1 MQITLIQ
8 SEIEQALKNYI
19 NDIMSVKDGM
29 EIEIQLKATRGE
41 EGTTAIIDIVPLKT
55 KPARAARVSGETSG
69 KSDTVRAAAPA
80 KVDPAPAQVAV
91 EAEPQAQSES
101 QAEAQ
106 ADDAEQ
112 VADAADA
119 SDTAVE
125 VAAEDAGQLP
135 DNSSGEAPRQSL
147 FAGLNRPKNS

>member
-41 EGTTAIIDIVPLKT
+41 EGTTAIIDIVPQ
-55 KPARAARVSGETSG
+55 KPKAPRGSRTSGEVPA
-69 KSDTVRAAAPA
+69 KAEPVKAAAPA
-80 KVDPAPAQVAV
+80 KAEATQAVAEADPEPVAESV
-91 EAEPQAQSES
+91 AEAE
-101 QAEAQ
+101 

-112 VADAADA
+112 VAEQAQEPAP
-119 SDTAVE
+119 VE
-125 VAAEDAGQLP
+125 AEQAQAE
-135 DNSSGEAPRQSL
+135 EAPRKSL
-147 FAGLNRPKNS
+147 FAGLSKPQN

>member
-41 EGTTAIIDIVPLKT
+41 EGTTAIIDIVPQ
-55 KPARAARVSGETSG
+55 KPKAPRGSRTSGEVPA
-69 KSDTVRAAAPA
+69 KAEPVKAAAAPA
-80 KVDPAPAQVAV
+80 VAEADPEPVAESV
-91 EAEPQAQSES
+91 AEAE
-101 QAEAQ
+101 

-112 VADAADA
+112 VAEQAQEPEVQEPAP
-119 SDTAVE
+119 VE
-125 VAAEDAGQLP
+125 VE
-135 DNSSGEAPRQSL
+135 EAPRKSL
-147 FAGLNRPKNS
+147 FAGLSKPQN

>member
-41 EGTTAIIDIVPLKT
+41 EGTTAIIDIVPQ
-55 KPARAARVSGETSG
+55 KPKAARGGRTSGEVPA
-69 KSDTVRAAAPA
+69 KAEPAKAAAPA
-80 KVDPAPAQVAV
+80 KAEAAQAVAEADPEPVAESV
-91 EAEPQAQSES
+91 AEAE
-101 QAEAQ
+101 

-112 VADAADA
+112 VAEQTQEPAP
-119 SDTAVE
+119 VE
-125 VAAEDAGQLP
+125 AEQAP
-135 DNSSGEAPRQSL
+135 AEEAPRKSL
-147 FAGLNRPKNS
+147 FAGLSKPQN

>member
-41 EGTTAIIDIVPLKT
+41 EGTTAIIDIVPQ
-55 KPARAARVSGETSG
+55 KPKASRGGRTSGEIPA
-69 KSDTVRAAAPA
+69 KSEPAKAAAPA
-80 KVDPAPAQVAV
+80 KAEAAQAVAEAAPEPVAESV
-91 EAEPQAQSES
+91 AEAE
-101 QAEAQ
+101 

-112 VADAADA
+112 VAEQAQEPEALEPA
-119 SDTAVE
+119 PVE
-125 VAAEDAGQLP
+125 AEQAP
-135 DNSSGEAPRQSL
+135 AEEAPRKSL
-147 FAGLNRPKNS
+147 FAGLSKPQN

>member
-41 EGTTAIIDIVPLKT
+41 EGTTAIIDIVPQ
-55 KPARAARVSGETSG
+55 KPKVTRASRTSGEIPA
-69 KSDTVRAAAPA
+69 KPEPVKAAAPVKA
-80 KVDPAPAQVAV
+80 EPAQAVAEADPAPVAESV
-91 EAEPQAQSES
+91 AEAE
-101 QAEAQ
+101 

-112 VADAADA
+112 VAEQAQEAEA
-119 SDTAVE
+119 LEPAPVE
-125 VAAEDAGQLP
+125 AEQAP
-135 DNSSGEAPRQSL
+135 AEEAPRKSL
-147 FAGLNRPKNS
+147 FAGLSKPQN

>member
-41 EGTTAIIDIVPLKT
+41 EGTTAIIDIVPQ
-55 KPARAARVSGETSG
+55 KPKASRGRLTSGEVPA
-69 KSDTVRAAAPA
+69 KAEPVKAAAPA
-80 KVDPAPAQVAV
+80 KAEAAQAVAEAAPEPVAESV
-91 EAEPQAQSES
+91 AEAE
-101 QAEAQ
+101 

-112 VADAADA
+112 VAEQAQEPAP
-119 SDTAVE
+119 VE
-125 VAAEDAGQLP
+125 AEQAP
-135 DNSSGEAPRQSL
+135 AEEAPRKSL
-147 FAGLNRPKNS
+147 FAGLSKPKN

>member
-69 KSDTVRAAAPA
+69 KSDTVRAAAAPA

-91 EAEPQAQSES
+91 EAEPVAES
-101 QAEAQ
+101 VAEAE

-112 VADAADA
+112 VAEQAQEPEAQEPA
-119 SDTAVE
+119 PVE
-125 VAAEDAGQLP
+125 AEQAP
-135 DNSSGEAPRQSL
+135 AEEAPRKSL
-147 FAGLNRPKNS
+147 FAGLSKPQN

>member
-41 EGTTAIIDIVPLKT
+41 EGTTAIIDIVPQ
-55 KPARAARVSGETSG
+55 KPKAPRGSRTSGEVPA
-69 KSDTVRAAAPA
+69 KAEPVKAAAAPA
-80 KVDPAPAQVAV
+80 KVEAAPAVA
-91 EAEPQAQSES
+91 EAEPVVES
-101 QAEAQ
+101 VAEAE

-112 VADAADA
+112 VAEQAQEPEAQEPA
-119 SDTAVE
+119 PVE
-125 VAAEDAGQLP
+125 VEQAPAE
-135 DNSSGEAPRQSL
+135 EAPRKSL
-147 FAGLNRPKNS
+147 FAGLSKPQN

>member
-41 EGTTAIIDIVPLKT
+41 EGTTAIIDIVPQ
-55 KPARAARVSGETSG
+55 KPKAARGGRSSGEVPA
-69 KSDTVRAAAPA
+69 KAEPVKAAAAPA
-80 KVDPAPAQVAV
+80 KAEPVAESV
-91 EAEPQAQSES
+91 AEAE
-101 QAEAQ
+101 

-112 VADAADA
+112 VAEQAQEPEVQEPA
-119 SDTAVE
+119 SVE
-125 VAAEDAGQLP
+125 VEQAPAE
-135 DNSSGEAPRQSL
+135 EAPRKSL
-147 FAGLNRPKNS
+147 FAGLSKPQN

>member
-41 EGTTAIIDIVPLKT
+41 EGTTAIIDIVPQ
-55 KPARAARVSGETSG
+55 KPKAARGARVSGETSG
-69 KSDTVRAAAPA
+69 KSDTVRAAAAPVKA
-80 KVDPAPAQVAV
+80 EPAQAVAESV
-91 EAEPQAQSES
+91 AEAE
-101 QAEAQ
+101 

-112 VADAADA
+112 VAEQAQEPEAQESA
-119 SDTAVE
+119 PVE
-125 VAAEDAGQLP
+125 AEQAP
-135 DNSSGEAPRQSL
+135 AEEAPRKSL
-147 FAGLNRPKNS
+147 FAGLSKPQN

>member
-41 EGTTAIIDIVPLKT
+41 EGTTAIIDIVPQKPKT
-55 KPARAARVSGETSG
+55 SRGRLTSGEVPA
-69 KSDTVRAAAPA
+69 KAEPAKAAAPA
-80 KVDPAPAQVAV
+80 KAEAAQAVAEAAPEPVAESV
-91 EAEPQAQSES
+91 AEAE
-101 QAEAQ
+101 

-112 VADAADA
+112 VAEQAQEPEALEPA
-119 SDTAVE
+119 PVE
-125 VAAEDAGQLP
+125 AEQAP
-135 DNSSGEAPRQSL
+135 AEEAPRKSL
-147 FAGLNRPKNS
+147 FAGLSKPKN

>member
-41 EGTTAIIDIVPLKT
+41 EGTTAIIDIVPQ
-55 KPARAARVSGETSG
+55 KPKAVRGSRTSGEIPA
-69 KSDTVRAAAPA
+69 KAEPVKAAAAPVKA
-80 KVDPAPAQVAV
+80 EPAQAVAESV
-91 EAEPQAQSES
+91 AEAE
-101 QAEAQ
+101 

-112 VADAADA
+112 VAEQAQEPEAQEPA
-119 SDTAVE
+119 PVE
-125 VAAEDAGQLP
+125 AEQAP
-135 DNSSGEAPRQSL
+135 AEEAPRKSL
-147 FAGLNRPKNS
+147 FAGLSKPQN

>member
-41 EGTTAIIDIVPLKT
+41 EGTTAIIDIVPQ
-55 KPARAARVSGETSG
+55 KPKAIRGSRTSGEIPA
-69 KSDTVRAAAPA
+69 KPEPVKAAATPA
-80 KVDPAPAQVAV
+80 KAEPVQAAV
-91 EAEPQAQSES
+91 EAEPEPVVES
-101 QAEAQ
+101 VAEAE

-112 VADAADA
+112 VGEQAQEPEALEPAP
-119 SDTAVE
+119 VE
-125 VAAEDAGQLP
+125 AEQ
-135 DNSSGEAPRQSL
+135 APAEETPRKSL
-147 FAGLNRPKNS
+147 FAGLSKPQN

>member
-41 EGTTAIIDIVPLKT
+41 EGTTAIIDIVPQKPKT
-55 KPARAARVSGETSG
+55 PRGSRTSGEVPA
-69 KSDTVRAAAPA
+69 KAEPVKAAAAPA
-80 KVDPAPAQVAV
+80 KAEAAQAVA
-91 EAEPQAQSES
+91 EAEPVAES
-101 QAEAQ
+101 VAEAE

-112 VADAADA
+112 VAEQAQEPEVQEPAP
-119 SDTAVE
+119 VE
-125 VAAEDAGQLP
+125 VE
-135 DNSSGEAPRQSL
+135 EAPRKSL
-147 FAGLNRPKNS
+147 FAGLSKPQN

>member
-41 EGTTAIIDIVPLKT
+41 EGTTAIIDIVPQ
-55 KPARAARVSGETSG
+55 KPKAARGARVSGETSG

-80 KVDPAPAQVAV
+80 KAEPAQAVAESV
-91 EAEPQAQSES
+91 AEAE
-101 QAEAQ
+101 

-112 VADAADA
+112 VAEQAQEPEAQEPA
-119 SDTAVE
+119 PVE
-125 VAAEDAGQLP
+125 AEQAP
-135 DNSSGEAPRQSL
+135 AEEAPRKSL
-147 FAGLNRPKNS
+147 FAGLSKPQN

>member
-41 EGTTAIIDIVPLKT
+41 EGTTAIIDIVPQ
-55 KPARAARVSGETSG
+55 KPKAVRGSRTSGEI
-69 KSDTVRAAAPA
+69 PA
-80 KVDPAPAQVAV
+80 KAEPVKAATAPVKAEPAQAVAESV
-91 EAEPQAQSES
+91 AEAE
-101 QAEAQ
+101 

-112 VADAADA
+112 VAEQAQEPEALEPA
-119 SDTAVE
+119 PVE
-125 VAAEDAGQLP
+125 AEQAP
-135 DNSSGEAPRQSL
+135 AEEAPRKSL
-147 FAGLNRPKNS
+147 FAGLSKPQN

>member
-41 EGTTAIIDIVPLKT
+41 EGTTAIIDIVPQ
-55 KPARAARVSGETSG
+55 KPKAVRGSRSSGEVPA
-69 KSDTVRAAAPA
+69 KAEPVKAAAVPA
-80 KVDPAPAQVAV
+80 KAEAVQAAAV
-91 EAEPQAQSES
+91 EAEAES
-101 QAEAQ
+101 VAEAE

-112 VADAADA
+112 VAEQAQEPAP
-119 SDTAVE
+119 VE
-125 VAAEDAGQLP
+125 AEQAP
-135 DNSSGEAPRQSL
+135 AEEAPRKSL
-147 FAGLNRPKNS
+147 FAGLSKPQN

>member
-41 EGTTAIIDIVPLKT
+41 EGTTAIIDIVPQ
-55 KPARAARVSGETSG
+55 KPKAARGGRTSGEIPAKAEPVKAT
-69 KSDTVRAAAPA
+69 AAPVKA
-80 KVDPAPAQVAV
+80 EPAQAVAESV
-91 EAEPQAQSES
+91 AEAE
-101 QAEAQ
+101 

-112 VADAADA
+112 VAEQAQEPAP
-119 SDTAVE
+119 VE
-125 VAAEDAGQLP
+125 AEQAP
-135 DNSSGEAPRQSL
+135 AEEAPRKSL
-147 FAGLNRPKNS
+147 FAGLSKPQN

>member
-41 EGTTAIIDIVPLKT
+41 EGTTAIIDIVPQ
-55 KPARAARVSGETSG
+55 KPKASRGGRTSGEVPA
-69 KSDTVRAAAPA
+69 KAEPAKAAAPA
-80 KVDPAPAQVAV
+80 KAEAAQVVAEAAPEPV
-91 EAEPQAQSES
+91 AESVAEAE
-101 QAEAQ
+101 

-112 VADAADA
+112 VAEQAQEAEA
-119 SDTAVE
+119 LEPAPVE
-125 VAAEDAGQLP
+125 AEQAP
-135 DNSSGEAPRQSL
+135 AEEAPRKSL
-147 FAGLNRPKNS
+147 FAGLSKPQN

>member
-41 EGTTAIIDIVPLKT
+41 EGTTAIIDIVPQ
-55 KPARAARVSGETSG
+55 KPKASRGGRTSGEVPA
-69 KSDTVRAAAPA
+69 KAEPAKAAAPA
-80 KVDPAPAQVAV
+80 KAEAAQAVAEAAPEPVAESV
-91 EAEPQAQSES
+91 AEAE
-101 QAEAQ
+101 

-112 VADAADA
+112 VAEQAQEPEAQEPA
-119 SDTAVE
+119 PVE
-125 VAAEDAGQLP
+125 AEQAP
-135 DNSSGEAPRQSL
+135 AEEAPRKSL
-147 FAGLNRPKNS
+147 FAGLSKPQN

>member
-41 EGTTAIIDIVPLKT
+41 EGTTAIIDIVPQ
-55 KPARAARVSGETSG
+55 KPKAARGGRTSGEVPA
-69 KSDTVRAAAPA
+69 KAEPVKAAAAPA
-80 KVDPAPAQVAV
+80 KAEPAQAVAESV
-91 EAEPQAQSES
+91 AEAE
-101 QAEAQ
+101 

-112 VADAADA
+112 VAEQAQEPEAQEPA
-119 SDTAVE
+119 PVE
-125 VAAEDAGQLP
+125 AEQAP
-135 DNSSGEAPRQSL
+135 AEEAPRKSL
-147 FAGLNRPKNS
+147 FAGLSKPQN

>member
-41 EGTTAIIDIVPLKT
+41 EGTTAIIDIVPQ
-55 KPARAARVSGETSG
+55 KPKAARGGRTSGEIPA
-69 KSDTVRAAAPA
+69 KSESVKAAATPVKA
-80 KVDPAPAQVAV
+80 EPAQAVAESV
-91 EAEPQAQSES
+91 AEAE
-101 QAEAQ
+101 

-112 VADAADA
+112 VAEQAQEPEAQEPA
-119 SDTAVE
+119 PVE
-125 VAAEDAGQLP
+125 AEQAP
-135 DNSSGEAPRQSL
+135 AEEAPRKSL
-147 FAGLNRPKNS
+147 FAGLSKPQN

>member
-41 EGTTAIIDIVPLKT
+41 EGTTAIIDIVPQ
-55 KPARAARVSGETSG
+55 KPKASRGGRTSGEVPA
-69 KSDTVRAAAPA
+69 KAEPAKAAAPA
-80 KVDPAPAQVAV
+80 KAEAAQAVAEAAPEPVAESV
-91 EAEPQAQSES
+91 AEAE
-101 QAEAQ
+101 

-112 VADAADA
+112 VAEQAQEPAP
-119 SDTAVE
+119 VE
-125 VAAEDAGQLP
+125 AEQAP
-135 DNSSGEAPRQSL
+135 AEEAPRKSL
-147 FAGLNRPKNS
+147 FAGLSKPQN

>member
-41 EGTTAIIDIVPLKT
+41 EGTTAIIDIVPQ
-55 KPARAARVSGETSG
+55 KPKAARGGRTSGEVPA
-69 KSDTVRAAAPA
+69 KAEPVKAAAAPVKA
-80 KVDPAPAQVAV
+80 EPAQAVAESV
-91 EAEPQAQSES
+91 AEAE
-101 QAEAQ
+101 

-112 VADAADA
+112 VAEQAQEPEAQEPA
-119 SDTAVE
+119 PVE
-125 VAAEDAGQLP
+125 AEQAP
-135 DNSSGEAPRQSL
+135 AEEAPRKSL
-147 FAGLNRPKNS
+147 FAGLSKPQN

>member
-41 EGTTAIIDIVPLKT
+41 EGTTAIIDIVPQ
-55 KPARAARVSGETSG
+55 KPKASRGGRTSGEVPA
-69 KSDTVRAAAPA
+69 KAEPAKAAAPA
-80 KVDPAPAQVAV
+80 KAEAAQAVAEADPEPVAESV
-91 EAEPQAQSES
+91 AEAE
-101 QAEAQ
+101 

-112 VADAADA
+112 VAEQAQEPAP
-119 SDTAVE
+119 VE
-125 VAAEDAGQLP
+125 AEQAP
-135 DNSSGEAPRQSL
+135 AEEAPRKSL
-147 FAGLNRPKNS
+147 FAGLNKPQN

>member
-41 EGTTAIIDIVPLKT
+41 EGTTAIIDIVPQ
-55 KPARAARVSGETSG
+55 KPKAARGGRSSGEIPA
-69 KSDTVRAAAPA
+69 KAEPVKAAAAPVKA
-80 KVDPAPAQVAV
+80 EPAQAVAESV
-91 EAEPQAQSES
+91 AEAE
-101 QAEAQ
+101 

-112 VADAADA
+112 VAEQAQEPEALEPA
-119 SDTAVE
+119 PVE
-125 VAAEDAGQLP
+125 AEQAP
-135 DNSSGEAPRQSL
+135 AEEAPRKSL
-147 FAGLNRPKNS
+147 FAGLGKPQN

>member
-41 EGTTAIIDIVPLKT
+41 EGTTAIIDIVPQ
-55 KPARAARVSGETSG
+55 KPKAPRGSRTSGEIPA
-69 KSDTVRAAAPA
+69 KPEPVKAAAPVKA
-80 KVDPAPAQVAV
+80 EPAQAVAEADPAPVAESV
-91 EAEPQAQSES
+91 AEAE
-101 QAEAQ
+101 

-112 VADAADA
+112 VAEQAQEPEAQEPA
-119 SDTAVE
+119 PVE
-125 VAAEDAGQLP
+125 AEQAP
-135 DNSSGEAPRQSL
+135 AEEAPRKSL
-147 FAGLNRPKNS
+147 FAGLSKPQN

>member
-41 EGTTAIIDIVPLKT
+41 EGTTAIIDIVPQ
-55 KPARAARVSGETSG
+55 KPKATRGSRTSGEIPA
-69 KSDTVRAAAPA
+69 KPEPVKAAAAPA
-80 KVDPAPAQVAV
+80 KAEPEPVAESV
-91 EAEPQAQSES
+91 AEAE
-101 QAEAQ
+101 

-112 VADAADA
+112 VGEQVIEPEGQEPAQAEPE
-119 SDTAVE
+119 SAVP
-125 VAAEDAGQLP
+125 AE
-135 DNSSGEAPRQSL
+135 EAPRKSL
-147 FAGLNRPKNS
+147 FAGLSKPQN

>member
-41 EGTTAIIDIVPLKT
+41 EGTTAIIDIVPQ
-55 KPARAARVSGETSG
+55 KPKAARGSRTSGEVPA
-69 KSDTVRAAAPA
+69 KSEPVKAAAAPA
-80 KVDPAPAQVAV
+80 KAEPAQTVAEADPEPV
-91 EAEPQAQSES
+91 AESVAEAE
-101 QAEAQ
+101 

-112 VADAADA
+112 VAEQAQEAEA
-119 SDTAVE
+119 LEPAPVE
-125 VAAEDAGQLP
+125 AEQAP
-135 DNSSGEAPRQSL
+135 AEEAPRKSL
-147 FAGLNRPKNS
+147 FAGLSKPQN

>member
-41 EGTTAIIDIVPLKT
+41 EGTTAIIDIVPQ
-55 KPARAARVSGETSG
+55 KPKASRGGRTSGEVPA
-69 KSDTVRAAAPA
+69 KVEPAKAAAPA
-80 KVDPAPAQVAV
+80 KAEPAQAVAEADPAPVAESV
-91 EAEPQAQSES
+91 AEAE
-101 QAEAQ
+101 

-112 VADAADA
+112 VAEQAQEPEAQEPA
-119 SDTAVE
+119 PVE
-125 VAAEDAGQLP
+125 AEQAP
-135 DNSSGEAPRQSL
+135 AEEAPRKSL
-147 FAGLNRPKNS
+147 FAGLSKPQN

>member
-41 EGTTAIIDIVPLKT
+41 EGTTAIIDIVPQ
-55 KPARAARVSGETSG
+55 KPKAPRGSRTSGEVPA
-69 KSDTVRAAAPA
+69 KAEPVKAAAPA
-80 KVDPAPAQVAV
+80 KAEAAQVVAEAAPEPV
-91 EAEPQAQSES
+91 AESVAEAE
-101 QAEAQ
+101 

-112 VADAADA
+112 VAEQAQEPEVQEPAP
-119 SDTAVE
+119 VE
-125 VAAEDAGQLP
+125 VEQAPAE
-135 DNSSGEAPRQSL
+135 EAPRKSL
-147 FAGLNRPKNS
+147 FAGLSKPQN

>member
-41 EGTTAIIDIVPLKT
+41 EGTTAIIDIVPQKPKT
-55 KPARAARVSGETSG
+55 PRGGRTSGEIPA
-69 KSDTVRAAAPA
+69 KAEPVKAAAAPVKA
-80 KVDPAPAQVAV
+80 EPAQAVAESV
-91 EAEPQAQSES
+91 AEAE
-101 QAEAQ
+101 

-112 VADAADA
+112 VAEQAQEPAP
-119 SDTAVE
+119 VE
-125 VAAEDAGQLP
+125 AEQAP
-135 DNSSGEAPRQSL
+135 AEEAPRKSL
-147 FAGLNRPKNS
+147 FAGLSKPQN

>member
-41 EGTTAIIDIVPLKT
+41 EGTTAIIDIVPQ
-55 KPARAARVSGETSG
+55 KPKATRGGRSSGE
-69 KSDTVRAAAPA
+69 VPA
-80 KVDPAPAQVAV
+80 KVEPVKAAAAKAVAEADLAPVAESV
-91 EAEPQAQSES
+91 AEAE
-101 QAEAQ
+101 

-112 VADAADA
+112 VAEQAQEPEALEPA
-119 SDTAVE
+119 PVE
-125 VAAEDAGQLP
+125 AEQAP
-135 DNSSGEAPRQSL
+135 AEEAPRKSL
-147 FAGLNRPKNS
+147 FAGLSKPQN

>member
-41 EGTTAIIDIVPLKT
+41 EGTTAIIDIVPQ
-55 KPARAARVSGETSG
+55 KPKAARGGRTSGEVPA
-69 KSDTVRAAAPA
+69 KAEPAKAAAPA
-80 KVDPAPAQVAV
+80 KAEAAQAVAEADPEPVAESV
-91 EAEPQAQSES
+91 AEAE
-101 QAEAQ
+101 

-112 VADAADA
+112 VAEQAQEPAP
-119 SDTAVE
+119 VE
-125 VAAEDAGQLP
+125 AEQAP
-135 DNSSGEAPRQSL
+135 AEEAPRKSL
-147 FAGLNRPKNS
+147 FAGLNKPQN

>member
-41 EGTTAIIDIVPLKT
+41 EGTTAIIDIVPQ
-55 KPARAARVSGETSG
+55 KPKAPRGSRTSGEVPAKAEPVKT
-69 KSDTVRAAAPA
+69 AAAPA
-80 KVDPAPAQVAV
+80 KAEAAPAVA
-91 EAEPQAQSES
+91 EAEPVAES
-101 QAEAQ
+101 VAEAE

-112 VADAADA
+112 VAEQAQEPEAQEPA
-119 SDTAVE
+119 PVE
-125 VAAEDAGQLP
+125 AEQAP
-135 DNSSGEAPRQSL
+135 AEEAPRKSL
-147 FAGLNRPKNS
+147 FAGLSKPQN

>member
-41 EGTTAIIDIVPLKT
+41 EGTTAIIDIVPQ
-55 KPARAARVSGETSG
+55 KPKVSRGGRTSGEVPA
-69 KSDTVRAAAPA
+69 KAEPVKAAAVPA
-80 KVDPAPAQVAV
+80 KAEAAQVVAEAAPEPV
-91 EAEPQAQSES
+91 AESVAEAE
-101 QAEAQ
+101 

-112 VADAADA
+112 VAEQAQEPAP
-119 SDTAVE
+119 VE
-125 VAAEDAGQLP
+125 AEQAP
-135 DNSSGEAPRQSL
+135 AEEAPRKSL
-147 FAGLNRPKNS
+147 FAGLSKPQN

>member
-41 EGTTAIIDIVPLKT
+41 EGTTAIIDIVPQ
-55 KPARAARVSGETSG
+55 KPKAARGGRTSGEVPA
-69 KSDTVRAAAPA
+69 KAEPAKAAAPA
-80 KVDPAPAQVAV
+80 KAEAAQAVAEADPEPVAESV
-91 EAEPQAQSES
+91 AEAE
-101 QAEAQ
+101 

-112 VADAADA
+112 VAEQAQEPAP
-119 SDTAVE
+119 VE
-125 VAAEDAGQLP
+125 TEQAPAE
-135 DNSSGEAPRQSL
+135 EAPRKSL
-147 FAGLNRPKNS
+147 FAGLSKPQN